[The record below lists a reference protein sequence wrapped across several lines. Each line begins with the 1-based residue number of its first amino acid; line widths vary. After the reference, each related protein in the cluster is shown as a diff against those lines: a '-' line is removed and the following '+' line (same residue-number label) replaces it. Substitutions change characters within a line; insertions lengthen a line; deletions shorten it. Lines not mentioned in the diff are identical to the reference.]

1 MLRFFPSQCSLG
13 MSQDGSHFVQ
23 SHFLLFASLQVEWNL
38 SFMLGDF
45 DLSHVICAS
54 YRRRA
59 RTSDIDNHDL

>member
-1 MLRFFPSQCSLG
+1 

-45 DLSHVICAS
+45 DLRPESC
-54 YRRRA
+54 YMCFLQETR
-59 RTSDIDNHDL
+59 SDLGHIVDNHDL